1 LYRLIGQYFHLTLF
15 RGKIMS
21 EPTFFQDDAAATARA
36 LEVTAASFVN
46 GANLGG
52 SCAPGIGINMNEGAV
67 VGTDEQFTL
76 LDQFGNAREAQ
87 ISQSIG
93 GFPFVDRVADAV
105 PWPGSG
111 GTEGTA
117 PDAVIQFGTLPTN
130 AEKVADP
137 ALDGTITSDG
147 NSTLTTLSAG
157 WVVNV

>member
-1 LYRLIGQYFHLTLF
+1 MG
-15 RGKIMS
+15 

-46 GANLGG
+46 GVNLGG

-76 LDQFGNAREAQ
+76 LDQFGNPRAAQ

-93 GFPFVDRVADAV
+93 GYPFVANSAY
-105 PWPGSG
+105 PSSG

-117 PDAVIQFGTLPTN
+117 PDAVVQFGTLPTN

-137 ALDGTITSDG
+137 ALDGTITTLG
-147 NSTLTTLSAG
+147 NSTLTTLGAG